1 MMEGQIEL
9 LDYLAE
15 NSYESLVPA
24 LAKGLINKKDKIAQI
39 YKCGNN
45 HEKILYECS
54 VREVVERLMQEYDGK
69 RQVGIWRGDETNEK

>member
-39 YKCGNN
+39 YKRSKRSVHCGAV
-45 HEKILYECS
+45 H
-54 VREVVERLMQEYDGK
+54 R
-69 RQVGIWRGDETNEK
+69 GI